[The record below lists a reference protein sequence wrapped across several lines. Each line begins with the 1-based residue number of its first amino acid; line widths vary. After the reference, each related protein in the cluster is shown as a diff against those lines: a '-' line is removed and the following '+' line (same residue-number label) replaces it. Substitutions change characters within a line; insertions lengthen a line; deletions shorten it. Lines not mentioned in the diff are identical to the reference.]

1 MISETYEQ
9 KHLRSR
15 ILDELSDGQW
25 HPLYKI
31 NKKIERGSEKARLFK
46 EQIGEELTK
55 LVDDDILIAGNNESF
70 RFNSND
76 LVLWRNISTNSFINE
91 RQYQPRWFGN
101 ILEDDG
107 WLLAELKKYDL
118 VHFRADAALTRDQIH
133 EIVGGKLSLIQIDDG
148 LFRVFSHAGEDVFN
162 TIQIFKEAHPEYDIR
177 GMRLERDLR
186 RRELEDL
193 PPRFVDDLV
202 KYYGQF
208 AKVLLRSYM
217 SSINKHLSDPD
228 DIQQQ
233 IYLWVLDAIQRYDA
247 ETSIPFAAYLSAS
260 LKKWVFNLNRKAY
273 GRAVADAELKHAR
286 AIAEFKADNGR
297 DPRPEELALLL
308 QEDLAATKKDSA
320 VINTVFNLRNISTIN
335 SEESEMQLPA
345 DNLVEDNIDGLI
357 NNTLLSAAIT
367 TATKHEMKSK
377 NRDISGLV
385 GIYYDTWGADY
396 KSKRVKM
403 WAKSPKTQEA
413 MKKVMKSAKEILE
426 RDRG

>member
-1 MISETYEQ
+1 MTQYTYEKTQ
-9 KHLRSR
+9 LRSR

-31 NKKIERGSEKARLFK
+31 NKNIERGSEKAKIFK
-46 EQIGEELTK
+46 EKLGEELEK
-55 LVDDDILIAGNNESF
+55 LVEDNILIAGNNESY
-70 RFNSND
+70 RFDSTE
-76 LVLWRNISTNSFINE
+76 LRTWRNISTNETIND
-91 RQYQPRWFGN
+91 RQYQPRWFGG

-107 WLLAELKKYDL
+107 WLLAGLKAYDL
-118 VHFRADAALTRDQIH
+118 VHFRADAALTRKQVHTVI
-133 EIVGGKLSLIQIDDG
+133 EGKLSLIQIDEG
-148 LFRVFSHAGEDVFN
+148 LFRVFSNNGEN
-162 TIQIFKEAHPEYDIR
+162 TFEIIQAFKDANPDYNIR

-208 AKVLLRSYM
+208 AKVLLRAYM

-247 ETSIPFAAYLSAS
+247 ETSIPFAAYLSTS

-273 GRAVADAELKHAR
+273 GRAVADAELKHSR
-286 AIAEFKADNGR
+286 AIAEYKAEFGR
-297 DPRPEELALLL
+297 EPKPEELAKILK
-308 QEDLAATKKDSA
+308 EDISATKKDSA

-335 SEESEMQLPA
+335 SDENEMQLPA
-345 DNLVEDNIDGLI
+345 ENLVEDNIDTLI

-367 TATKHEMKSK
+367 TATKQEMKK
-377 NRDISGLV
+377 AKDISGLV
-385 GIYYDTWGADY
+385 GIYYDTWGSEY
-396 KSKRVKM
+396 KSKRIKM
-403 WAKSPKTQEA
+403 WVKSNRTQEA
-413 MKKVMKSAKEILE
+413 MKKVMGTAKNILE
-426 RDRG
+426 KDRG